1 MSESMNIEIYSFLQ
15 TNNISYQ
22 RFDHPAVFTC
32 EQAEQLCPEM
42 PGAGIKNL
50 FLFDKKTDTYYLVVV
65 RDSIR
70 VDLKKLQKA
79 LDISHLSFAS
89 SQRLMEY
96 LGVEPGSVTL
106 LGIVNDIH
114 CKVQLIL
121 DVSLQGESLQCHPLV
136 NTATLV
142 IAGQDIERFIKLTG
156 HELMYIEIPERLISP
171 EV

>member
-1 MSESMNIEIYSFLQ
+1 MHTTIYSFLDD
-15 TNNISYQ
+15 NKIPYQ
-22 RFDHPAVFTC
+22 RFNHPAVFTC
-32 EQAEQLCPEM
+32 EQAEQLCPRM

-79 LDISHLSFAS
+79 LDVSHLSFAS